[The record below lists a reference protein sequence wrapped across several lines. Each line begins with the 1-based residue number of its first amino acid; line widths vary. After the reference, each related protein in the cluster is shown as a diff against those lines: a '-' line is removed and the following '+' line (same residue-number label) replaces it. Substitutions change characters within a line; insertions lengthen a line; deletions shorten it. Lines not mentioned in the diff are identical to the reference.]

1 MSTLVIRQLREE
13 DLEAVLAIEIASA
26 PHPWTAGI
34 FADELAQGGTRRYVV
49 ALDDERVVG
58 FCGLLLSLD
67 EGHITNIA
75 VDPTLRRRGYAHAM
89 MLVIVRTAIARSLRA
104 LTLEVRVSN
113 KAAIALYQRFGF
125 APGGVR
131 PRYYPDNGE
140 DALIMWAHDIDTAA
154 YSQRLAGLAA
164 QQTQQTQQ
172 SQQRQQTEQA
182 QQHEDEGVGS
192 GAFNSSEVAEGD
204 SEFDAGLFDPAVN
217 PKGNS
222 PGHHHC
228 VVTQSQ
234 EQ

>member
-1 MSTLVIRQLREE
+1 VSGLIIRELREE
-13 DLEAVLAIEIASA
+13 DLEAVLVIEIASA

-34 FADELAQGGTRRYVV
+34 FADELAQSGTRRYVV
-49 ALDDERVVG
+49 ALENEKVVG
-58 FCGLLLSLD
+58 FCGLLLSVD

-89 MLVIVRTAIARSLRA
+89 MLAVVRTAIAKSLRA

-154 YSQRLAGLAA
+154 YGVRLAGLAA
-164 QQTQQTQQ
+164 QHEQLR
-172 SQQRQQTEQA
+172 QQRD
-182 QQHEDEGVGS
+182 EDRVQSLET
-192 GAFNSSEVAEGD
+192 AASSEPSPDAQPIS
-204 SEFDAGLFDPAVN
+204 SEHDGFVF
-217 PKGNS
+217 
-222 PGHHHC
+222 
-228 VVTQSQ
+228 SQ
-234 EQ
+234 GQES

>member
-1 MSTLVIRQLREE
+1 MSRPCTLVIRELREE

-49 ALDDERVVG
+49 ALDDSRVVG

-89 MLVIVRTAIARSLRA
+89 MLVTVRTAIARSLRA

-125 APGGVR
+125 SPGGVR

-154 YSQRLAGLAA
+154 YGLRLAGLAA
-164 QQTQQTQQ
+164 QQTQQ
-172 SQQRQQTEQA
+172 RQ
-182 QQHEDEGVGS
+182 HREDQGVGS
-192 GAFNSSEVAEGD
+192 DSFNTSEVAEGN
-204 SEFDAGLFDPAVN
+204 SGFSAGLLDPAVN

-222 PGHHHC
+222 GEHEGC
-228 VVTQSQ
+228 VVLQGK

>member
-1 MSTLVIRQLREE
+1 MSTLVIRELREE

-26 PHPWTAGI
+26 PYPWTAGI
-34 FADELAQGGTRRYVV
+34 FADELVQGGTRRYVV
-49 ALDDERVVG
+49 ALDDLRVVG

-89 MLVIVRTAIARSLRA
+89 MLVTIRTAIAKSLRA

-154 YSQRLAGLAA
+154 YSLRLAGLAA
-164 QQTQQTQQ
+164 QQ
-172 SQQRQQTEQA
+172 RQ
-182 QQHEDEGVGS
+182 HSEDQGIGS
-192 GAFNSSEVAEGD
+192 DSFNTSELAEGD
-204 SEFDAGLFDPAVN
+204 SEFGAGMLDPAVSPN
-217 PKGNS
+217 GNS
-222 PGHHHC
+222 GEHDHC
-228 VVTQSQ
+228 VVSQSQ

>member
-1 MSTLVIRQLREE
+1 MSSLAIRELREE
-13 DLEAVLAIEIASA
+13 DLEAVLAVEIASA

-34 FADELAQGGTRRYVV
+34 FADELAQGPTRRYVV
-49 ALDDERVVG
+49 ALEDGRVVG

-89 MLVIVRTAIARSLRA
+89 MLVTVRTAIAKSLRA
-104 LTLEVRVSN
+104 LTLEVRVTN

-154 YSQRLAGLAA
+154 YGVRLAGLA
-164 QQTQQTQQ
+164 TQQEQLREQQEEQSVDRNLGSGLAAAQSDSLLDLHQESTQQ
-172 SQQRQQTEQA
+172 NGLAFSQ
-182 QQHEDEGVGS
+182 G
-192 GAFNSSEVAEGD
+192 
-204 SEFDAGLFDPAVN
+204 
-217 PKGNS
+217 
-222 PGHHHC
+222 
-228 VVTQSQ
+228 Q
-234 EQ
+234 EN

>member
-1 MSTLVIRQLREE
+1 VIRELREE

-49 ALDDERVVG
+49 AIDDSRVVG

-89 MLVIVRTAIARSLRA
+89 MLVTVRTAIAKSLRA

-154 YSQRLAGLAA
+154 YSLRLAGLA
-164 QQTQQTQQ
+164 TQQ
-172 SQQRQQTEQA
+172 SQHRQQTQPR
-182 QQHEDEGVGS
+182 QQREDQGVDS
-192 GAFNSSEVAEGD
+192 GAFYTSEVTERD
-204 SEFDAGLFDPAVN
+204 SEFDAGLPGPAVSPN
-217 PKGNS
+217 GNS
-222 PGHHHC
+222 AEHDRC
-228 VVTQSQ
+228 VVSQ
-234 EQ
+234 GQE

>member
-1 MSTLVIRQLREE
+1 MSSLAIRELREE
-13 DLEAVLAIEIASA
+13 DLEAVLAVEIASA

-34 FADELAQGGTRRYVV
+34 FADELAQGPTRRYVV
-49 ALDDERVVG
+49 ALEDGRVVG

-89 MLVIVRTAIARSLRA
+89 MLVTVRTAIAKSLRA
-104 LTLEVRVSN
+104 LTLEVRVTN

-154 YSQRLAGLAA
+154 YGVRLAGLAA
-164 QQTQQTQQ
+164 QQEQRREQREEQNVARNVGSDLAFGQSDSLLDLHQESTQQNGLAF
-172 SQQRQQTEQA
+172 SQ
-182 QQHEDEGVGS
+182 G
-192 GAFNSSEVAEGD
+192 
-204 SEFDAGLFDPAVN
+204 
-217 PKGNS
+217 
-222 PGHHHC
+222 
-228 VVTQSQ
+228 Q
-234 EQ
+234 EN

>member
-1 MSTLVIRQLREE
+1 MQKSTGSPDEASVSSLAIRELREE
-13 DLEAVLAIEIASA
+13 DLEAVLAVEIASA

-34 FADELAQGGTRRYVV
+34 FADELAQGPTRRYVV
-49 ALDDERVVG
+49 ALEDGRVVG

-89 MLVIVRTAIARSLRA
+89 MLVTVRTAIAKSLRA
-104 LTLEVRVSN
+104 LTLEVRVTN

-154 YSQRLAGLAA
+154 YGVRLAGLA
-164 QQTQQTQQ
+164 TQQEQLREQQEEQSVDRNLGSGLAAAQSDSLLDLHQESTQQ
-172 SQQRQQTEQA
+172 NGLAFSQ
-182 QQHEDEGVGS
+182 G
-192 GAFNSSEVAEGD
+192 
-204 SEFDAGLFDPAVN
+204 
-217 PKGNS
+217 
-222 PGHHHC
+222 
-228 VVTQSQ
+228 Q
-234 EQ
+234 EN

>member
-1 MSTLVIRQLREE
+1 MSTQQVRELREE
-13 DLEAVLAIEIASA
+13 DLEAVLAIETASA

-34 FADELAQGGTRRYVV
+34 FADELAQGATRRYVV
-49 ALDDERVVG
+49 ALEDDRVVG

-89 MLVIVRTAIARSLRA
+89 MLVTVRTAIAKSLRA

-154 YSQRLAGLAA
+154 YGVRLAELAEQA
-164 QQTQQTQQ
+164 RQA
-172 SQQRQQTEQA
+172 RQQQLD
-182 QQHEDEGVGS
+182 QV
-192 GAFNSSEVAEGD
+192 
-204 SEFDAGLFDPAVN
+204 
-217 PKGNS
+217 
-222 PGHHHC
+222 
-228 VVTQSQ
+228 
-234 EQ
+234 